1 MVFPQSYATVHQ
13 FNSHAIESDNN
24 HCCFLNEDL
33 LILLPITGEKLS
45 KQELHV
51 NNTVKKLRA
60 KEKENEAVLKKN
72 R

>member
-1 MVFPQSYATVHQ
+1 MVFPQSYATAHQ
-13 FNSHAIESDNN
+13 FACNKKWQQS
-24 HCCFLNEDL
+24 L
-33 LILLPITGEKLS
+33 LFSQWRFADFITGEKLS

>member
-1 MVFPQSYATVHQ
+1 MPLYI
-13 FNSHAIESDNN
+13 NSHAIESDNN
-24 HCCFLNEDL
+24 RCFLNEDL